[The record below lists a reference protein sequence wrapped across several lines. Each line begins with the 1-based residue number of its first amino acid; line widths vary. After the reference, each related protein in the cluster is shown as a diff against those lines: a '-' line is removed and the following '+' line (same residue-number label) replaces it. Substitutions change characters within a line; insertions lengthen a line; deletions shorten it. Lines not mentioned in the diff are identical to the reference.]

1 MKKKALPFIAAT
13 GVIVLLI
20 IVMVITALVKKYTP
34 SKVKAD
40 LPEYFQLTQE
50 NQMAIVLNNEL
61 IEEKGFIDKGHVF
74 VSYDFVCS
82 ELNQRFYF
90 DKAENKLLYTTAENV
105 ISVEA
110 ASSDY
115 FIGNK
120 KQAGEVGEIFKLDA
134 DKAYINLDFVKLY
147 SNLLFQSFEKP
158 NRVTIQTN
166 LDKVLS
172 SAVTKDTQIRV
183 RGGIKSPI
191 LASVKEDTKLY
202 ILEKEGSWTKVASK
216 DGFIGYVKK
225 NTLGEQ
231 KNIKWNYTPIEEK
244 FSHVFKEDTICMAW
258 HQVTNTTVNGK
269 ISTILSNLK
278 GVNVI
283 SPTWFYLKDDNGNIA
298 NLASSDYVNQCH
310 QKGIEVW
317 GLVSNLEQK
326 VDTTAILSKTST
338 RQALVNNLVGA
349 AIEKDLDGINLD
361 MESLKPEAGPGYL
374 QFVRELALKC
384 HKNDLVL
391 SVDNYVPTDYTAFYN
406 RKEQAIFADY
416 IVIMAYDEH
425 YAGSKEEGSV
435 SSISFV
441 TNGIKDTLKEVP
453 ANQTIVALPFYTRLW
468 EITSKTND
476 EGVELSKEVASQ
488 AYGMESAQGIVQN
501 SGVEASWNEKEGQY
515 YLEYESNGKNYKMWL
530 EEEKSIAQKL
540 ELVKKYKLAGASF
553 WKLGFEKNSIW
564 DTIIKYVN

>member
-13 GVIVLLI
+13 GVIVLII
-20 IVMVITALVKKYTP
+20 IVMIISVLVKKYTP
-34 SKVKAD
+34 SKEKAD
-40 LPEYFQLTQE
+40 LNEYYSLTQE
-50 NQMAIVLNNEL
+50 NQLAIVLNSEV
-61 IEEKGFIDKGHVF
+61 IKEKGFIDGGHVF
-74 VSYDFVCS
+74 VSYDFVC
-82 ELNQRFYF
+82 EFLNGRFYF
-90 DKAENKLLYTTAENV
+90 DQVENKLLYTTAEEV
-105 ISVEA
+105 ITVEA

-134 DKAYINLDFVKLY
+134 DKAYINLEFVKQY
-147 SNLLFQSFEKP
+147 SNLIFKASQKP
-158 NRVTIQTN
+158 NRVTIQTDFSKIN
-166 LDKVLS
+166 EAAMK
-172 SAVTKDTQIRV
+172 KDTQIRFQA
-183 RGGIKSPI
+183 GIKSPI
-191 LASVKEDTKLY
+191 LATAKKGDIVL
-202 ILEKEGSWTKVASK
+202 ILEKEGSWMKVIS
-216 DGFIGYVKK
+216 GEGVIGYVKK
-225 NTLGEQ
+225 KTLGDQTE
-231 KNIKWNYTPIEEK
+231 KKWDYVPIQET
-244 FSHVFKEDTICMAW
+244 FAHVFKDKTICMAW

-269 ISTILSNLK
+269 ITTILSNLK

-326 VDTTAILSKTST
+326 VDSTAILSKTST
-338 RQALVNNLVGA
+338 RDALVNNLVGA

-361 MESLKPEAGPGYL
+361 MEALDPEAGPGYL

-391 SVDNYVPTDYTAFYN
+391 SIDNYVPTDYTAFYN
-406 RKEQAIFADY
+406 RKEQAMFADY
-416 IVIMAYDEH
+416 IIIMSYDEH
-425 YAGSKEEGSV
+425 YAGSDEGSV

-441 TNGIKDTLKEVP
+441 TNGVKDTLKEVP
-453 ANQTIVALPFYTRLW
+453 ANQIIIALPFYTRLW

-476 EGVELSKEVASQ
+476 EGVELSKEIVSQ
-488 AYGMESAQGIVQN
+488 AYGMESAQSIVVKN
-501 SGVEASWNEKEGQY
+501 GVEAIWSAKEGQY
-515 YLEYESNGKNYKMWL
+515 YMEYESDGKTYKMWL
-530 EEEKSIAQKL
+530 EEEKSLALKL